1 MFGQALQLCL
11 CYISL
16 VRVSFRC
23 LASWSRELQE
33 SGRCC
38 VPYSITELSFGPGL
52 ENLSMRSSSTGAV
65 EAQVFR
71 ALECCTSWCS
81 RRSALAFHVDQIA
94 KVDRKNAFHQLRRTT
109 YKNASTAGSATDLL
123 LSSSKG
129 RFLPCKSQ
137 CKSMRSFGSTKGS
150 SYITLAE
157 PVLQHTVEIKR
168 SKFIASAAPVDD
180 EGAALAFLSQVQKSN
195 ASHNCWAFKIGDHAR
210 CSDDGEPGGTAGRPM
225 LSALTSSGLDHI
237 MVVVTRYF
245 GGIKLGTGGL
255 VRAYGKVTTE
265 CLKDARTITIKPKV
279 SVQLR
284 VPFDVLGV
292 LYPLLQV
299 YNVEKVQERFDS
311 NGDAGVCMDLLV
323 ELDKLENLERDVGV
337 NSKGRASFIRLN
349 LPSM

>member
-1 MFGQALQLCL
+1 MQMGALQQERDAH
-11 CYISL
+11 
-16 VRVSFRC
+16 VRPSAPTMP
-23 LASWSRELQE
+23 LLYLSR
-33 SGRCC
+33 SC
-38 VPYSITELSFGPGL
+38 
-52 ENLSMRSSSTGAV
+52 
-65 EAQVFR
+65 
-71 ALECCTSWCS
+71 
-81 RRSALAFHVDQIA
+81 
-94 KVDRKNAFHQLRRTT
+94 
-109 YKNASTAGSATDLL
+109 SATDLL

-137 CKSMRSFGSTKGS
+137 CKSMRSFGSTAGS

-299 YNVEKVQERFDS
+299 YNVEKVQERFDG

-337 NSKGRASFIRLN
+337 NSKGRASFIHLN